1 MDMERLYALYRES
14 TGVTTDSRKCG
25 PGKLYFA
32 LKGERFDGNEF
43 ASQALGS
50 GCLAAVVDD
59 PRLQGATGMFWVEDG
74 LKALQGLAYH
84 HRQKIQCPV
93 IGLTGSNGKTT
104 TKELLRAVLS
114 MRYRTHATEGNLN
127 NHIGV
132 PLTLLSIPLAPE
144 PEMVVLEMGANH
156 VGEIADLCAIG
167 APTHGVITNIGL
179 AHLEGFGGPEGVK
192 RGKRELFQF
201 LANRPGS
208 CVWVNGRHPALM
220 EVSEGMNRRI
230 YGLPGSPPWGEITAP
245 PAGTPFAAGVEIH
258 LQTDGPPIALGVHI
272 AGTHNLDNILLA
284 LAVGT
289 FFEVPASD
297 AVSAIAGYR
306 PNNNRSQWVT
316 TDSNRVLLDAYNANP
331 SSVEATL
338 MHFASECGEPRA
350 VILGDMAEM
359 GDFSGS
365 EHQRILSLV
374 LQLGLRGHLVGPG
387 FCSALD
393 EIPNTVLAGWPDTAA
408 LAAHLRAFPYR
419 ETTLLVKGSRSMAL
433 ETLLPLL

>member
-25 PGKLYFA
+25 PGKLFFA
-32 LKGERFDGNEF
+32 LQGDRFDGNEF
-43 ASQALGS
+43 AKQALEA
-50 GCLAAVVDD
+50 GCLAAVVDA
-59 PRLQGATGMFWVEDG
+59 PQWQGAPGMIWVEDG

-132 PLTLLSIPLAPE
+132 PLTLLSIPLTPM

-156 VGEIADLCAIG
+156 VGEIADLCTIG

-201 LANRPGS
+201 LS
-208 CVWVNGRHPALM
+208 QQHDSLVWVNGKHPSLL
-220 EVSEGMNRRI
+220 EVSEGMNRMVF
-230 YGLPGSPPWGEITAP
+230 GLPGSAPWGRTQEP
-245 PAGTPFAAGVEIH
+245 PTSGDFAAGVEVH
-258 LQTDGPPIALGVHI
+258 WASDAPPLSFGVHI
-272 AGTHNLDNILLA
+272 AGEHNLDNILLA
-284 LAVGT
+284 FAVGT
-289 FFEVPASD
+289 SFNVPAD
-297 AVSAIAGYR
+297 AIAQAISAYC
-306 PNNNRSQWVT
+306 PNNNRSQWVKT
-316 TDSNRVLLDAYNANP
+316 TRNRVLLDAYNANP

-338 MHFASECGEPRA
+338 RHFSEQYAEPRA
-350 VILGDMAEM
+350 IIIGDMAEM
-359 GDFSGS
+359 GAFA
-365 EHQRILSLV
+365 EHEHLRILTLAAG
-374 LQLGLRGHLVGPG
+374 LGLNGHLVGPS
-387 FCSALD
+387 FAQAL
-393 EIPNTVLAGWPDTAA
+393 EQQPNAAFRGWQDTEA
-408 LAAHLRAFPYR
+408 LKQHLQSHPLQHS
-419 ETTLLVKGSRSMAL
+419 TLLVKGSRSMAL
-433 ETLLPLL
+433 ESLLPVL